1 MKQDYTMNKSLVGSL
16 SFSPPRT
23 IVLIGL
29 MGAGKTSIGKRL
41 AKRLNLPFHDS
52 DHEVEVAAGCPIKEI
67 LDVYG
72 EEEFFR
78 GEYRVIN
85 RLLDQPTHVLAT
97 GGGSFMTQKTRDKVS
112 EKAISVW
119 LKADLETLLARVSRR
134 TDRPFLEDG
143 NHREILEALID
154 ERYPY
159 FEEADVVVDTFDE
172 PTAATVERVIVSLT
186 EFIRVNYP
194 HQYILKS
201 VEG

>member
-1 MKQDYTMNKSLVGSL
+1 MKQDYSINKSLVGTL
-16 SFSPPRT
+16 SFTPPRT

-41 AKRLNLPFHDS
+41 AKRLDLPFYDS
-52 DHEVEVAAGCPIKEI
+52 DHEVELAAGCPIKEI
-67 LDVYG
+67 LETYG
-72 EEEFFR
+72 EEAFFS

-97 GGGSFMTQKTRDKVS
+97 GGGSFMTEKTRGKIK

-119 LKADLETLLARVSRR
+119 LKADLETLVTRVSRR
-134 TDRPFLEDG
+134 SDRPFLEDG
-143 NHREILEALID
+143 NHRETLEQLIT
-154 ERYPY
+154 ERYPFY
-159 FEEADVVVDTFDE
+159 ENADVAVDTFDE
-172 PTAATVERVIVSLT
+172 PTAATVERVIVALT
-186 EFIRVNYP
+186 EYIRMNYP